1 MPMNLPNKLTIVRII
16 MIPFFVFFLL
26 TDFVAGSKWIATVL
40 FCAASITDF
49 LDGHIARKYN
59 LVTNFGKFMDPLA
72 DKMLVS
78 SAFICLVAGT
88 LVNADGISEVFKE
101 SYVTYSNEAK
111 HKLLG
116 VKKETLEKYG
126 AVSRQTAAEM
136 AEGAVRAA
144 GADASVVTTGVA
156 GPGGGTEEKPV
167 GLVYIGCCVKG
178 RTIVKRCFYGGNRQG
193 VRHSAV
199 KEALEILYCQLL
211 ADKY

>member
-1 MPMNLPNKLTIVRII
+1 MSSDRIMAEEPI
-16 MIPFFVFFLL
+16 E
-26 TDFVAGSKWIATVL
+26 KK
-40 FCAASITDF
+40 ITRI
-49 LDGHIARKYN
+49 LIHRKM
-59 LVTNFGKFMDPLA
+59 TESCTGG
-72 DKMLVS
+72 
-78 SAFICLVAGT
+78 LVAGT

-156 GPGGGTEEKPV
+156 GPGG
-167 GLVYIGCCVKG
+167 
-178 RTIVKRCFYGGNRQG
+178 
-193 VRHSAV
+193 
-199 KEALEILYCQLL
+199 
-211 ADKY
+211 

>member
-1 MPMNLPNKLTIVRII
+1 MSSDRIMAEEPI
-16 MIPFFVFFLL
+16 EKKITRILIHRKM
-26 TDFVAGSKWIATVL
+26 TVT
-40 FCAASITDF
+40 AAESCT
-49 LDGHIARKYN
+49 G
-59 LVTNFGKFMDPLA
+59 G
-72 DKMLVS
+72 
-78 SAFICLVAGT
+78 LVAGT

-211 ADKY
+211 ADKYQSVFEKIKKRKRIRCILLLDKDTFCTFFCLWT

>member
-178 RTIVKRCFYGGNRQG
+178 CTIVKRCFYGGDRQG

>member
-1 MPMNLPNKLTIVRII
+1 MSSDRIMAEEPI
-16 MIPFFVFFLL
+16 EKKITRILIHRKM
-26 TDFVAGSKWIATVL
+26 TVT
-40 FCAASITDF
+40 AAESCT
-49 LDGHIARKYN
+49 G
-59 LVTNFGKFMDPLA
+59 G
-72 DKMLVS
+72 
-78 SAFICLVAGT
+78 LVAGT

-211 ADKY
+211 ADKYQSVFEKCFLQDVRYNLWKIRLNEGGVVGYVN

>member
-1 MPMNLPNKLTIVRII
+1 MAEEPIEKKITRILI
-16 MIPFFVFFLL
+16 HRKM
-26 TDFVAGSKWIATVL
+26 TVT
-40 FCAASITDF
+40 AAESCT
-49 LDGHIARKYN
+49 G
-59 LVTNFGKFMDPLA
+59 G
-72 DKMLVS
+72 
-78 SAFICLVAGT
+78 LVAGT

-144 GADASVVTTGVA
+144 
-156 GPGGGTEEKPV
+156 V

-178 RTIVKRCFYGGNRQG
+178 CTIVKRCFYGGDRQG

>member
-1 MPMNLPNKLTIVRII
+1 MSSDRIMAEEPI
-16 MIPFFVFFLL
+16 EKKITRILIHRKM
-26 TDFVAGSKWIATVL
+26 TVT
-40 FCAASITDF
+40 AAESCT
-49 LDGHIARKYN
+49 G
-59 LVTNFGKFMDPLA
+59 G
-72 DKMLVS
+72 
-78 SAFICLVAGT
+78 LVAGT

-136 AEGAVRAA
+136 AEGAVRA
-144 GADASVVTTGVA
+144 VA

>member
-1 MPMNLPNKLTIVRII
+1 MSSDRIMAEEPI
-16 MIPFFVFFLL
+16 EKKITRILIHRKM
-26 TDFVAGSKWIATVL
+26 TVT
-40 FCAASITDF
+40 AAESCT
-49 LDGHIARKYN
+49 G
-59 LVTNFGKFMDPLA
+59 G
-72 DKMLVS
+72 
-78 SAFICLVAGT
+78 LVAGT

-178 RTIVKRCFYGGNRQG
+178 RTIVKRCFYGGKLTRGSSQQRKRSVG
-193 VRHSAV
+193 DSICH
-199 KEALEILYCQLL
+199 LL
-211 ADKY
+211 AISIRVFFYTFKVCLKNQKKENV

>member
-1 MPMNLPNKLTIVRII
+1 MSSDRIMAEEPI
-16 MIPFFVFFLL
+16 EKKITRILIHRKM
-26 TDFVAGSKWIATVL
+26 TVT
-40 FCAASITDF
+40 AAESCT
-49 LDGHIARKYN
+49 G
-59 LVTNFGKFMDPLA
+59 G
-72 DKMLVS
+72 
-78 SAFICLVAGT
+78 LVAGT

-144 GADASVVTTGVA
+144 GADASVVTTG
-156 GPGGGTEEKPV
+156 
-167 GLVYIGCCVKG
+167 
-178 RTIVKRCFYGGNRQG
+178 TIVKRCFYGGNRQG

>member
-1 MPMNLPNKLTIVRII
+1 MSSDRIMAEEPI
-16 MIPFFVFFLL
+16 EKKITRILL
-26 TDFVAGSKWIATVL
+26 HKKMTVT
-40 FCAASITDF
+40 AAESCT
-49 LDGHIARKYN
+49 G
-59 LVTNFGKFMDPLA
+59 G
-72 DKMLVS
+72 
-78 SAFICLVAGT
+78 LVAGT

-144 GADASVVTTGVA
+144 GADASVVTTG
-156 GPGGGTEEKPV
+156 GTEEKPV

>member
-1 MPMNLPNKLTIVRII
+1 MSSDRIMAEEPI
-16 MIPFFVFFLL
+16 EKKITRILIHRNM
-26 TDFVAGSKWIATVL
+26 TVT
-40 FCAASITDF
+40 AAESCT
-49 LDGHIARKYN
+49 G
-59 LVTNFGKFMDPLA
+59 G
-72 DKMLVS
+72 
-78 SAFICLVAGT
+78 LVAGT

-211 ADKY
+211 ADKYQSVFEKSFLQSARPNLREILPSFS

>member
-1 MPMNLPNKLTIVRII
+1 MAEEPIEKKITRILI
-16 MIPFFVFFLL
+16 HRKM
-26 TDFVAGSKWIATVL
+26 TVT
-40 FCAASITDF
+40 AAESCT
-49 LDGHIARKYN
+49 G
-59 LVTNFGKFMDPLA
+59 G
-72 DKMLVS
+72 
-78 SAFICLVAGT
+78 LVAGT

-167 GLVYIGCCVKG
+167 GTYD
-178 RTIVKRCFYGGNRQG
+178 
-193 VRHSAV
+193 S
-199 KEALEILYCQLL
+199 EALFLRRESSGGSSQRSKRSVGDSILP
-211 ADKY
+211 ASRR